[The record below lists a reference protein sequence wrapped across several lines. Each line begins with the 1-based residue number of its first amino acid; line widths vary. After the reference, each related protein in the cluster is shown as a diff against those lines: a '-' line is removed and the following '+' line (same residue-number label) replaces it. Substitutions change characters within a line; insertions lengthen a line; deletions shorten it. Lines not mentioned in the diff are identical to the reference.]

1 MSDWKCEILTE
12 PSNGQESYSPALEQ
26 GYLAEASMLQC
37 SAAAAAAV
45 IIGVG
50 NGRCSHSQLASL

>member
-37 SAAAAAAV
+37 SAAAAV
-45 IIGVG
+45 IIGVR